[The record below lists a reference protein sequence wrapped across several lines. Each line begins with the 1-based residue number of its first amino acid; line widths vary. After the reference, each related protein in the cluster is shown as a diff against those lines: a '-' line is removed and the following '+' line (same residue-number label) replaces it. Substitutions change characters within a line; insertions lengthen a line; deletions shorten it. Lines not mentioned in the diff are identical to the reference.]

1 MTHNQPDDSPWPVTT
16 DSSSCARA
24 ASPRS
29 ENLRQPAGTRNVLRG
44 WIPSG
49 ALSGLATVI
58 LDHSGRATSWRLRPE
73 AGNLSGGPSPGKA
86 FAGAC

>member
-1 MTHNQPDDSPWPVTT
+1 MTHNKHDDSPRPVTT

-29 ENLRQPAGTRNVLRG
+29 ENLRQPAGTPDVLRG

-49 ALSGLATVI
+49 TLSGLTTVI
-58 LDHSGRATSWRLRPE
+58 LDHSGRATSWRRRPE
-73 AGNLSGGPSPGKA
+73 AGKLSGGPSPGKA

>member
-1 MTHNQPDDSPWPVTT
+1 MTHNQHDDPPWPVTT

-29 ENLRQPAGTRNVLRG
+29 ENLRQLAGTRNVLRG

-49 ALSGLATVI
+49 TLSGLATVI